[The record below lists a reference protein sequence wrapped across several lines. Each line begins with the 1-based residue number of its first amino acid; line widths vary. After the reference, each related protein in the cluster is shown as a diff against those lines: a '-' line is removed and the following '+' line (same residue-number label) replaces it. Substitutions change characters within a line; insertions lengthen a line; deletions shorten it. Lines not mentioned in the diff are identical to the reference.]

1 MATDQV
7 KEDRE
12 AIIDHIHDLF
22 QAFIRKDRE
31 AIRRGH
37 TADWRGFQVKSRH
50 IVRGL
55 DEYMQAADRVLE
67 TMNSVRYELVDTEVQ
82 VEGDRAVVFYVA
94 RVWLRDA
101 EGDETVV
108 NLRSIDLYRREAAG
122 WNQCGSHIGIV
133 PGEDE

>member
-1 MATDQV
+1 METPQV
-7 KEDRE
+7 QEDRE
-12 AIIDHIHDLF
+12 AVIDHIHGLF

-37 TADWRGFQVKSRH
+37 TTDWRGFQVQSRH

-55 DEYMQAADRVLE
+55 DEYMQSADRVLE

-94 RVWLRDA
+94 RVWLADA
-101 EGDETVV
+101 QGGETMVT
-108 NLRSIDLYRREAAG
+108 LRSIDLYRREAAG
-122 WNQCGSHIGIV
+122 WNQCGSHIGLV
-133 PGEDE
+133 PDEAA